1 MAISITNNLQW
12 TSQMATVNS
21 ATQRDNEMFQKLDTN
36 GDGKIDASELKSAMP
51 SGVDTKSL
59 MKQID
64 SNSDGS
70 IDQSEFNAFLA
81 KADGTMKSGGPPPGS
96 PPPGGGAKASGNAG
110 GLSASS
116 SSSCK
121 IYDPMDTNKDGKV
134 SFMERLMYGFKHP
147 ESVKKTSGQ
156 TNSVTN
162 TQAYDQRGQSITDT
176 NSGLLNALV

>member
-12 TSQMATVNS
+12 TSQMANVDS
-21 ATQRDNEMFQKLDTN
+21 ATQRDTEMFQKLDTN
-36 GDGKIDASELKSAMP
+36 GDGKIDASELKSVMP

-64 SNSDGS
+64 SNGDGS
-70 IDQSEFNAFLA
+70 IDQSEFDAFLA
-81 KADGTMKSGGPPPGS
+81 KADGKMKSGGPPPGS
-96 PPPGGGAKASGNAG
+96 PPPGGAKASGNAG
-110 GLSASS
+110 GLSSGS

-162 TQAYDQRGQSITDT
+162 IQTYDQRGQSITAT
-176 NSGLLNALV
+176 SSGLLNALV